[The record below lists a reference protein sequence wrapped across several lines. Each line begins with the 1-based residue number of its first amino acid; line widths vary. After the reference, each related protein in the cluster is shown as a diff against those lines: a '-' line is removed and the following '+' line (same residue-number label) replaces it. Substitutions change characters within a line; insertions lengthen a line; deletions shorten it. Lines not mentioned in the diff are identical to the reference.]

1 MIIDKLKINYDTPP
15 KIIAEISGNHNG
27 NKELF
32 LNHIIS
38 AHNNG
43 ADFVKIQTYEP
54 KDITLK
60 NSFLIKNGLWKNQS
74 LWSLYK
80 KACTPF
86 SWHDDAF
93 KLAKKYK
100 IKLFSSPFSLRA
112 VDLLEKY
119 NVKLYK
125 IASFEITDLKLID
138 YIAKKNKPI
147 ILSTGLSNLN
157 EIKNAVRQIK
167 KYHSKIIL
175 LHCISNYPTKLE
187 NSKLSR
193 IDFLK
198 KNFKKISIGISDHTN
213 NNISSFIATS
223 KKVCLIEKHFKIS
236 NSIKSPDSEFS
247 ITPEQLKDLKENT
260 VKIHQ
265 SLFNENN
272 SGNNSDEEKNSLIFR
287 RSIYSV
293 KSIKKDQVIKIDNI
307 TTLRPHI
314 GISADQYFNILGKRV
329 KKKIKKN
336 SPIYLKDLS

>member
-1 MIIDKLKINYDTPP
+1 MIIDKLKINYSSPP

-27 NKELF
+27 SKELF
-32 LNHIIS
+32 LKHIIS
-38 AHNNG
+38 AHKNG

-54 KDITLK
+54 KDIVLK
-60 NSFLIKNGLWKNQS
+60 NNFLIKNGLWKGQS
-74 LWSLYK
+74 LWSLYT

-93 KLAKKYK
+93 RMAKKYN

-125 IASFEITDLKLID
+125 IASFEITDLNLID

-147 ILSTGLSNLN
+147 ILSTGLSNLK
-157 EIKNAVRQIK
+157 EIKNAINQIK

-175 LHCISNYPTKLE
+175 LHCISSYPTKLE

-193 IDFLK
+193 IDSLK
-198 KNFKKISIGISDHTN
+198 KNFKKINIGISDHTN

-236 NSIKSPDSEFS
+236 NSTKSPDSEFS

-260 VKIHQ
+260 VKIYQ
-265 SLFNENN
+265 SLFNKNKK
-272 SGNNSDEEKNSLIFR
+272 GNNNNEEKNSLIFR

-293 KSIKKDQVIKIDNI
+293 KNIDKGQLITTENI

-314 GISADQYFNILGKRV
+314 GLSADKYFKILGKKVRN
-329 KKKIKKN
+329 KIKKN
-336 SPIYLKDLS
+336 SPIYFKDLL